1 MEALRRLSLVS
12 KVTIEI
18 QNHWG
23 IEDKTLAEFVID
35 IGEAATSVDDFES
48 KLEENGAAAAR
59 PFCERLYDLVQKM
72 GAAKKPGAAS
82 TGGAGGK
89 ATSSAGSSQ
98 PSAPKSAKAQ
108 AFPGLAI
115 PDRPDLYETVKP
127 VSELSSSAKKLL
139 DKEKTPEELAKEAK
153 ERAKGGGKR
162 SPSPKRRRSRS
173 RSPKGKAKKRD
184 LDKPQPTELYG
195 IYKAKV
201 QRVMEYGA
209 FIQMETAEGPKE
221 GLCHLTELTKETRM
235 VARAADWVQ
244 RNQSVF
250 VKIIGLAGSKVN
262 ISMREVDQET
272 GEDLR
277 PRGKKDDDD
286 DGDNDASNPMRK
298 RMREED
304 KNKGMITGVK
314 LNIDTNSEDTRGGGK
329 SLRQKKKLSEY
340 EVFEA
345 QQLHHSGVVLTHE
358 RLDFDEEKGLLAE
371 SDVDED
377 YEIEVQEQEPIFL
390 RGQTTKTGTQL
401 SPIAVVKEP
410 DGSLARAAST
420 QTALSKERREAR
432 EAMQQSLLDAIPK
445 DMNRP
450 WEDPRP
456 EPGERTIAQALR
468 GLGQSSYELPE
479 WKKLYIGKSVSF
491 GQKSSKPIKEQRE
504 GLPIFKLR
512 NELLQAIHDNQVL
525 IVIGETGS
533 GKTTQITQ
541 YMAEAGY
548 TSRGCIGCTQ
558 PRRVAAMSVAKRV
571 AEEFGCRL
579 GQEVGYA
586 IRFEDQ
592 TGPETMIKYQTD
604 GMLLREILSDPKVEK
619 YSVIMLDEAHE
630 RTISTDVLFGLLK
643 KAVKQRPDLKLIVTS
658 ATLDAEKFSS
668 YFFNS
673 HIFTIPGRTFP
684 VEILYSKD
692 PEQDYVEAA
701 LMTVLQIHLTEP
713 SGDILVF
720 LTGQEEID
728 TACQILH
735 ERMQKLES
743 MSPPPLIILPV
754 YSALPS
760 EMQTMI
766 FEPPPPGC
774 RKCIVATN
782 IAEASL
788 TIDGIYFVVD
798 PGMAKLK
805 MYNSKTGMDALL
817 ITPISQASAR
827 QRAGRGGRTGPG
839 KCYRLYTEL
848 AYRNEMMNTAVPE
861 IQRTNLSNVVLLL
874 KAMQVNNMLEF
885 DFMDSPP
892 IQTLINAMESLWTL
906 GALDDEGLLTHMGRK
921 MAEFPME
928 PQLSKMLLTSVD
940 LKCSDEIMTIVAM
953 LSVQNV
959 FYRPKDKQAMSD
971 QRKAKFHQP
980 EGDHCTLLE
989 VYKGWAHNRF
999 SNPWCY
1005 ENFIQAR
1012 ALRRSQDVR
1021 KQLITL
1027 MDRYQFAILQCGNDY
1042 NRIRQAIVAGY
1053 FGNACRKDPQEGYRT
1068 LCDHQQ
1074 VYIHPSS
1081 ALYQRNPEWLV
1092 YHELVLTS
1100 KEYLRECC
1108 TLEPQWLPELAPNL
1122 FLRADPTKLSKRKQR
1137 ERIEPLYNR
1146 FEEPNSWRLSR
1157 RRG

>member
-1 MEALRRLSLVS
+1 MEALRKLSLIS
-12 KVTIEI
+12 KVTLEI

-23 IEDKTLAEFVID
+23 IEDKTLAEFVIT
-35 IGEAATSVDDFES
+35 IGEEASDVNDFEK
-48 KLEENGAAAAR
+48 KLKENGAEAAR
-59 PFCERLYDLVQKM
+59 PFCERLFSLIGKM
-72 GAAKKPGAAS
+72 
-82 TGGAGGK
+82 GGAGGGKQDVKGGPPALSGKK
-89 ATSSAGSSQ
+89 APTNE
-98 PSAPKSAKAQ
+98 KEAK
-108 AFPGLAI
+108 FPGLAMQ
-115 PDRPDLYETVKP
+115 DRPDREELMIEQP
-127 VSELSSSAKKLL
+127 RQPGELSAAAKKLL
-139 DKEKTPEELAKEAK
+139 NSEKDDRELAEERKKE
-153 ERAKGGGKR
+153 AKGGGR
-162 SPSPKRRRSRS
+162 GSGRASRSRS
-173 RSPKGKAKKRD
+173 RGRSRSRDGKKKEVKKGFQKNAAI
-184 LDKPQPTELYG
+184 ELYG
-195 IYKAKV
+195 IYKGQV
-201 QRVMEYGA
+201 NRVMEYGA
-209 FIQMETAEGPKE
+209 FVSFETSEGRKE
-221 GLCHLTELTKETRM
+221 GLVHLSEITKETRN
-235 VARAADWVQ
+235 VSRAADWVK
-244 RNQSVF
+244 RNDDCF
-250 VKIIGLAGSKVN
+250 CKIIGIAGTKLN
-262 ISMREVDQET
+262 LSMREADQAT
-272 GEDLR
+272 GEDLK
-277 PRGKKDDDD
+277 PRKKKEEEDE
-286 DGDNDASNPMRK
+286 NNVSNPMRRK
-298 RMREED
+298 KQQEEKEKLGAVTGIKLEFVD
-304 KNKGMITGVK
+304 NETARNK
-314 LNIDTNSEDTRGGGK
+314 
-329 SLRQKKKLSEY
+329 LRQKKKLSEY
-340 EVFEA
+340 EAWEA
-345 QQLHHSGVVLTHE
+345 QQLRASGVLENHE
-358 RLDFDEEKGLLAE
+358 RLDCDEEQGLLAD
-371 SDVDED
+371 SDIEED
-377 YEIEVQEQEPIFL
+377 YEIELQEQEPVFL
-390 RGQTTKTGTQL
+390 RGQTTKAGMTL
-401 SPIAVVKEP
+401 SPVQVVKEP

-420 QTALSKERREAR
+420 QTGLAKERREAR

-456 EPGERTIAQALR
+456 EPGERTVAQALR
-468 GLGQSSYELPE
+468 GLGQTSYELPE

-491 GQKSSKPIKEQRE
+491 GQKSAKPLKEQRE
-504 GLPIFKLR
+504 SLPVFKLR
-512 NELLQAIHDNQVL
+512 NEMLQAIHDNQVL

-541 YMAEAGY
+541 YLAEAGY
-548 TSRGCIGCTQ
+548 TSRGVIGCTQ

-592 TGPETMIKYQTD
+592 TGPETQIKYMTD
-604 GMLLREILSDPKVEK
+604 GMLLREVLNDSGVSK

-643 KAVKQRPDLKLIVTS
+643 KAVKQRPELKIIVTS
-658 ATLDAEKFSS
+658 ATLDAEKFST

-735 ERMQKLES
+735 ERMQKLEA

-788 TIDGIYFVVD
+788 TIDGIFFVVD
-798 PGMAKLK
+798 PGMSK
-805 MYNSKTGMDALL
+805 MKSYNAKTGMDSLL
-817 ITPISQASAR
+817 ITPVSQANAR
-827 QRAGRGGRTGPG
+827 QRAGRAGRTGPG
-839 KCYRLYTEL
+839 KCYRLYTEA
-848 AYRNEMMNTAVPE
+848 AYRNEMLSTSVPE

-874 KAMQVNNMLEF
+874 KAMGINDMLSF
-885 DFMDSPP
+885 DFMDPP
-892 IQTLINAMESLWTL
+892 PVETMINAMESLWTL
-906 GALDDEGLLTHMGRK
+906 GALDDEGLLTRLGRK

-928 PQLSKMLLTSVD
+928 PNLSKMLLTAVD
-940 LKCSDEIMTIVAM
+940 LRCSDEIMTIVAM

-959 FYRPKDKQAMSD
+959 FYRPKDKQALSD
-971 QRKAKFHQP
+971 QKKARFHQP

-1027 MDRYQFAILQCGNDY
+1027 MDRYKFEIVSCGNDY
-1042 NRIRQAIVAGY
+1042 NRIRKCIVAGY
-1053 FGNACRKDPQEGYRT
+1053 FSNACRRDPQEGYRT
-1068 LCDHQQ
+1068 LTEHQQ

-1081 ALYQRNPEWLV
+1081 ALYQRNPEWLI
-1092 YHELVLTS
+1092 YHELVLTT
-1100 KEYLRECC
+1100 KEYLRECT

-1122 FLRADPTKLSKRKQR
+1122 FSRADPTKLSKRKQR

>member
-1 MEALRRLSLVS
+1 
-12 KVTIEI
+12 
-18 QNHWG
+18 
-23 IEDKTLAEFVID
+23 
-35 IGEAATSVDDFES
+35 
-48 KLEENGAAAAR
+48 
-59 PFCERLYDLVQKM
+59 
-72 GAAKKPGAAS
+72 
-82 TGGAGGK
+82 
-89 ATSSAGSSQ
+89 
-98 PSAPKSAKAQ
+98 
-108 AFPGLAI
+108 
-115 PDRPDLYETVKP
+115 
-127 VSELSSSAKKLL
+127 
-139 DKEKTPEELAKEAK
+139 
-153 ERAKGGGKR
+153 
-162 SPSPKRRRSRS
+162 
-173 RSPKGKAKKRD
+173 
-184 LDKPQPTELYG
+184 
-195 IYKAKV
+195 
-201 QRVMEYGA
+201 MEYGC
-209 FIQMETAEGPKE
+209 FITMECSEGRKE
-221 GLCHLTELTKETRM
+221 GLCHLSELTRETRM
-235 VARAADWVQ
+235 VARAADWVK
-244 RNQSVF
+244 RNQDVL
-250 VKIIGLAGSKVN
+250 VKIIGIAGSKLN
-262 ISMREVDQET
+262 LSIREVDQET
-272 GEDLR
+272 GEDLK
-277 PRGKKDDDD
+277 PREKK
-286 DGDNDASNPMRK
+286 GDLEGDENDVSNPMRK
-298 RMREED
+298 RKRELD
-304 KNKGMITGVK
+304 PGVGKVTGIK
-314 LNIDTNSEDTRGGGK
+314 LEFADNESAK
-329 SLRQKKKLSEY
+329 KHLRQKKKLSEY
-340 EVFEA
+340 EMWEA
-345 QQLHHSGVVLTHE
+345 RQLQHSGVLENHE
-358 RLDFDEEKGLLAE
+358 RLDCDEEHGLLPE
-371 SDVDED
+371 SDVEED
-377 YEIEVQEQEPIFL
+377 FEIEMQEKEPIFL
-390 RGQTTKTGTQL
+390 RGQTTKAGVQL
-401 SPIAVVKEP
+401 SPIQVVREP

-420 QTALSKERREAR
+420 QIALAKERREAR

-468 GLGQSSYELPE
+468 GLGQSQYELPE

-491 GQKSSKPIKEQRE
+491 GQKSTRPIKEQRE

-541 YMAEAGY
+541 YLAEAGY
-548 TSRGCIGCTQ
+548 TSRGMIGCTQ

-592 TGPETMIKYQTD
+592 TGPETLIKYQTD
-604 GMLLREILSDPKVEK
+604 GMLLREVLSDPDVTK

-643 KAVKQRPDLKLIVTS
+643 KSVKVRPELKLIVTS

-713 SGDILVF
+713 SGDVLVF

-735 ERMQKLES
+735 ERMQKLEA

-798 PGMAKLK
+798 PGMAKVK
-805 MYNSKTGMDALL
+805 MYNAKTGMDSLL
-817 ITPISQASAR
+817 ITPVSQANAR
-827 QRAGRGGRTGPG
+827 QRAGRAGRTGPG
-839 KCYRLYTEL
+839 KCYRLYTEV
-848 AYRNEMMNTAVPE
+848 AYRNEMLSTAVPE

-874 KAMQVNNMLEF
+874 KAMGINDMLAF
-885 DFMDSPP
+885 DFMDPP
-892 IQTLINAMESLWTL
+892 PVETMINAMESLWTL
-906 GALDDEGLLTHMGRK
+906 GSLDDEGLLTKLGRK

-928 PQLSKMLLTSVD
+928 PQLSKMLLTAVD
-940 LKCSDEIMTIVAM
+940 LRCSDEIMTIVAM

-971 QRKAKFHQP
+971 QKKARFHQP

-989 VYKGWAHNRF
+989 VYKSWAHNRF

-1027 MDRYQFAILQCGNDY
+1027 MDRYKFEILSCGNDY
-1042 NRIRQAIVAGY
+1042 NRIRKCITAGY
-1053 FGNACRKDPQEGYRT
+1053 FGNACRRDPQEGYRT
-1068 LCDHQQ
+1068 LTDHQQ

-1081 ALYQRNPEWLV
+1081 ALYQRNPEWII
-1092 YHELVLTS
+1092 YHELVLTT
-1100 KEYLRECC
+1100 KEYLRECS
-1108 TLEPQWLPELAPNL
+1108 TIEPQWLPELAPNL
-1122 FLRADPTKLSKRKQR
+1122 FTRADPTKLSKRKQR

>member
-1 MEALRRLSLVS
+1 MALVS
-12 KVTIEI
+12 KVSIEV

-23 IEDKTLAEFVID
+23 IEDKTLAEFI
-35 IGEAATSVDDFES
+35 ISLGQAATSVDDLEA
-48 KLEENGAAAAR
+48 KLSENGAAAAR
-59 PFCERLYDLVQKM
+59 PFCDRLYELIKKM
-72 GAAKKPGAAS
+72 GAPKKAAAEKLGGPPAL
-82 TGGAGGK
+82 TGKSGGDK
-89 ATSSAGSSQ
+89 RQ
-98 PSAPKSAKAQ
+98 Q
-108 AFPGLAI
+108 FPGLAM
-115 PDRPDLYETVKP
+115 PNGAGTAPKAEAPKAAGDL
-127 VSELSSSAKKLL
+127 SDNARRLL
-139 DKEKTPEELAKEAK
+139 DAEKTEKELKEEAFK
-153 ERAKGGGKR
+153 KGAQK
-162 SPSPKRRRSRS
+162 PRRRSRS
-173 RSPKGKAKKRD
+173 KSQQKGGPRFNKEDRPAAV
-184 LDKPQPTELYG
+184 ELYG
-195 IYKAKV
+195 IYKGV
-201 QRVMEYGA
+201 VSRVMEYGC
-209 FIQMETAEGPKE
+209 FITMETAEGRKE
-221 GLCHLTELTKETRM
+221 GLCHLSELTKETRM
-235 VARAADWVQ
+235 VAHTADWVA
-244 RNQSVF
+244 RNQEVL
-250 VKIIGLAGSKVN
+250 VKIIGIAGSKLN
-262 ISMREVDQET
+262 LSIREVDQSS
-272 GEDLR
+272 GEDLK
-277 PRGKKDDDD
+277 PRTKKGEVEDE
-286 DGDNDASNPMRK
+286 NDASNPMRK
-298 RMREED
+298 RQRELEPGHG
-304 KNKGMITGVK
+304 KVTGIK
-314 LNIDTNSEDTRGGGK
+314 LEFADNESARK
-329 SLRQKKKLSEY
+329 HLRQKKKLSEY
-340 EVFEA
+340 EMWEA
-345 QQLHHSGVVLTHE
+345 RQLQHSGVLENHE
-358 RLDFDEEKGLLAE
+358 RLDCDNEHGLLPE
-371 SDVDED
+371 SDVEED
-377 YEIEVQEQEPIFL
+377 FEIEMQEKEPIFL
-390 RGQTTKTGTQL
+390 RGQTTKAGLQL
-401 SPIAVVKEP
+401 SPIQVVKEP

-420 QTALSKERREAR
+420 QIALAKDRREAR

-468 GLGQSSYELPE
+468 GLGQSQYELPE
-479 WKKLYIGKSVSF
+479 WKKLYISKSVSF
-491 GQKSSKPIKEQRE
+491 GQKSTKPIKEQRE
-504 GLPIFKLR
+504 SLPIFKLR
-512 NELLQAIHDNQVL
+512 NELLQAIHDNRVL

-541 YMAEAGY
+541 YLAEAGY
-548 TSRGCIGCTQ
+548 TSRGMIGCTQ

-604 GMLLREILSDPKVEK
+604 GMLLREVLSDPTVSK

-643 KAVKQRPDLKLIVTS
+643 KALQTRPELKLIVTS

-713 SGDILVF
+713 SGDVLVF

-735 ERMQKLES
+735 ERMQKLEA

-798 PGMAKLK
+798 PGMAKVK
-805 MYNSKTGMDALL
+805 MYNAKTGMDSLL
-817 ITPISQASAR
+817 ITPISQANAR
-827 QRAGRGGRTGPG
+827 QRAGRAGRTGPG

-848 AYRNEMMNTAVPE
+848 AYRNEMLPTAVPE

-874 KAMQVNNMLEF
+874 KAMEINDLLDF
-885 DFMDSPP
+885 DFMDPP
-892 IQTLINAMESLWTL
+892 PVETMINAMESLWTL
-906 GALDDEGLLTHMGRK
+906 GSLDDEGVLTRLGRK

-928 PQLSKMLLTSVD
+928 PQLSKMLLTAVD
-940 LKCSDEIMTIVAM
+940 LRCSDEIMTIVAM

-971 QRKAKFHQP
+971 QKKARFHQP

-989 VYKGWAHNRF
+989 VYKSWAHNCF

-1027 MDRYQFAILQCGNDY
+1027 MDRYKFEILSCGNDY
-1042 NRIRQAIVAGY
+1042 NRIRKCITAGY
-1053 FGNACRKDPQEGYRT
+1053 FGNACRRDPQEGYRT
-1068 LCDHQQ
+1068 LTDHQQ

-1081 ALYQRNPEWLV
+1081 ALYQRNPEWII
-1092 YHELVLTS
+1092 YHELVLTT
-1100 KEYLRECC
+1100 KEYLRECS
-1108 TLEPQWLPELAPNL
+1108 TIEPQWLPELAPNL
-1122 FLRADPTKLSKRKQR
+1122 FTRADPTKLSKRKQR

>member
-1 MEALRRLSLVS
+1 
-12 KVTIEI
+12 
-18 QNHWG
+18 
-23 IEDKTLAEFVID
+23 
-35 IGEAATSVDDFES
+35 
-48 KLEENGAAAAR
+48 
-59 PFCERLYDLVQKM
+59 
-72 GAAKKPGAAS
+72 
-82 TGGAGGK
+82 
-89 ATSSAGSSQ
+89 
-98 PSAPKSAKAQ
+98 
-108 AFPGLAI
+108 
-115 PDRPDLYETVKP
+115 
-127 VSELSSSAKKLL
+127 
-139 DKEKTPEELAKEAK
+139 
-153 ERAKGGGKR
+153 
-162 SPSPKRRRSRS
+162 
-173 RSPKGKAKKRD
+173 
-184 LDKPQPTELYG
+184 
-195 IYKAKV
+195 
-201 QRVMEYGA
+201 
-209 FIQMETAEGPKE
+209 METADGRKE
-221 GLCHLTELTKETRM
+221 GLVHLTELTKETRM
-235 VARAADWVQ
+235 VARAADWVK
-244 RNQSVF
+244 RNQEVL
-250 VKIIGLAGSKVN
+250 VKIIGIAGSKLN
-262 ISMREVDQET
+262 LSIREVDQET
-272 GEDLR
+272 GEDLK
-277 PRGKKDDDD
+277 PREKKGDLEGD
-286 DGDNDASNPMRK
+286 DNDASNPMRK
-298 RMREED
+298 RKRERD
-304 KNKGMITGVK
+304 PGLGKVTGIK
-314 LNIDTNSEDTRGGGK
+314 LEFADNESAQRH
-329 SLRQKKKLSEY
+329 LRQKKKLSEY
-340 EVFEA
+340 EMWEA
-345 QQLHHSGVVLTHE
+345 RQLQHSGVLENHE
-358 RLDFDEEKGLLAE
+358 RLDCDEEHGLLPE
-371 SDVDED
+371 SDVEED
-377 YEIEVQEQEPIFL
+377 FEIEMQEQEPIFL
-390 RGQTTKTGTQL
+390 RGQTTKAGVQL
-401 SPIAVVKEP
+401 SPIQVVKEP

-420 QTALSKERREAR
+420 QVALAKERREAR

-468 GLGQSSYELPE
+468 GLGQSQYELPE

-491 GQKSSKPIKEQRE
+491 GQKSTKPIKEQRE

-541 YMAEAGY
+541 YLAEAGY
-548 TSRGCIGCTQ
+548 TSRGMIGCTQ

-592 TGPETMIKYQTD
+592 TGPETLIKYQTD
-604 GMLLREILSDPKVEK
+604 GMLLREVLSDPNVIK
-619 YSVIMLDEAHE
+619 YSVILLDEAHE

-643 KAVKQRPDLKLIVTS
+643 HAVTIRPELKLIVTS

-713 SGDILVF
+713 SGDVLVF

-735 ERMQKLES
+735 ERMQKLEA

-798 PGMAKLK
+798 PGMSKVK
-805 MYNSKTGMDALL
+805 MYNAKTGMDSLL
-817 ITPISQASAR
+817 ITPISQANAR
-827 QRAGRGGRTGPG
+827 QRAGRAGRTGPG
-839 KCYRLYTEL
+839 KCYRLYTEV
-848 AYRNEMMNTAVPE
+848 AYRNEMLSTAVPE

-874 KAMQVNNMLEF
+874 KAMGINDMLAF
-885 DFMDSPP
+885 DFMDQPP
-892 IQTLINAMESLWTL
+892 VETMINAMESLWTL
-906 GALDDEGLLTHMGRK
+906 GSLDDEGMLTHMGRK

-928 PQLSKMLLTSVD
+928 PQLSKMLLTAVD
-940 LKCSDEIMTIVAM
+940 LRCSDEIMTIVAM

-971 QRKAKFHQP
+971 QKKARFHQP

-989 VYKGWAHNRF
+989 VYKSWAHNRF

-1027 MDRYQFAILQCGNDY
+1027 MDRYKFEILSCGNDY
-1042 NRIRQAIVAGY
+1042 NRIRKCITAGY
-1053 FGNACRKDPQEGYRT
+1053 FGNACRRDPQEGYRT
-1068 LCDHQQ
+1068 LTDHQQ

-1081 ALYQRNPEWLV
+1081 ALYQRNPEWIV
-1092 YHELVLTS
+1092 YHELVLTT
-1100 KEYLRECC
+1100 KEYLRECS
-1108 TLEPQWLPELAPNL
+1108 TIEPQWLPELAPNL
-1122 FLRADPTKLSKRKQR
+1122 FTRADPTKLSKRKMR

>member
-1 MEALRRLSLVS
+1 MEALRRLSLIS

-35 IGEAATSVDDFES
+35 IGELSTGVDEFET

-59 PFCERLYDLVQKM
+59 PFCERLYDLIQKM
-72 GAAKKPGAAS
+72 GAPKKAGAAP
-82 TGGAGGK
+82 GGK
-89 ATSSAGSSQ
+89 ADAKASSLPQ
-98 PSAPKSAKAQ
+98 PTAPKTGKA
-108 AFPGLAI
+108 ALFPGLSMA
-115 PDRPDLYETVKP
+115 DTPDLHEKIVPSTE
-127 VSELSSSAKKLL
+127 VSAAGQRLLNAEKSAEDLK
-139 DKEKTPEELAKEAK
+139 KEAK
-153 ERAKGGGKR
+153 EKDRRGGGGAE
-162 SPSPKRRRSRS
+162 RRKSRS
-173 RSPKGKAKKRD
+173 RSKGKG
-184 LDKPQPTELYG
+184 DKNLKASTFDMNGRPMPLELFG

-209 FIQMETAEGPKE
+209 FIQMDTAEGPKE
-221 GLCHLTELTKETRM
+221 GLCHLTELTSETRM

-244 RNQSVF
+244 RNQAVL
-250 VKIIGLAGSKVN
+250 VKVIGIAGSKLN
-262 ISMREVDQET
+262 ISIREVDQET
-272 GEDLR
+272 GADNK
-277 PRGKKDDDD
+277 PRGKDKAEEDE
-286 DGDNDASNPMRK
+286 DNDASNPMRK
-298 RMREED
+298 RKMEES
-304 KNKGMITGVK
+304 KTNGKITGVK
-314 LNIDTNSEDTRGGGK
+314 LDIGSNEDTRGGNK

-340 EVFEA
+340 EIFEA
-345 QQLHHSGVVLTHE
+345 QQLHHSGVVSTHE
-358 RLDFDEEKGLLAE
+358 RLDFDEERGLLAE
-371 SDVDED
+371 SDVEED
-377 YEIEVQEQEPIFL
+377 YEIEIQEQEPIFL
-390 RGQTTKTGTQL
+390 RGQTTKAGQQL
-401 SPIAVVKEP
+401 SPIQVVKEP
-410 DGSLARAAST
+410 DGSLGRAAAT
-420 QTALSKERREAR
+420 QSALSKERREAR

-491 GQKSSKPIKEQRE
+491 GQKSSRPIKEQRE

-604 GMLLREILSDPKVEK
+604 GMLLREILSDPVVSK

-643 KAVKQRPDLKLIVTS
+643 KAVKSRVDLKLIVTS
-658 ATLDAEKFSS
+658 ATLDAEKFST

-673 HIFTIPGRTFP
+673 HIFTIPGRTYP

-743 MSPPPLIILPV
+743 MAPPPLIILPV

-798 PGMAKLK
+798 PGMAKTK
-805 MYNSKTGMDALL
+805 MYNAKTGMDSLL
-817 ITPISQASAR
+817 ITPISQANAR
-827 QRAGRGGRTGPG
+827 QRAGRAGRTGPG
-839 KCYRLYTEL
+839 KCYRLYTEG
-848 AYRNEMMNTAVPE
+848 AYRNEMLFTSVPE

-874 KAMQVNNMLEF
+874 KAMGVNDMLSF

-892 IQTLINAMESLWTL
+892 VQTLINAMESLWTL
-906 GALDDEGLLTHMGRK
+906 MALDDEGLLTHLGRK

-928 PQLSKMLLTSVD
+928 PQLSKMLLTAVD

-1027 MDRYQFAILQCGNDY
+1027 MDRYKFEIVQCGNDY

-1081 ALYQRNPEWLV
+1081 ALYQRNPEWIV

-1122 FLRADPTKLSKRKQR
+1122 FMRADPTKLSKRKQR